1 MAYVFDTNCFIVIGH
16 YYPEQFPSFWEK
28 FNQAVENG
36 KIISVR
42 EVRRE
47 LNRNA
52 AEDHLVEWIELHKNI
67 FVTPRPAVMQLVNE
81 IFSVPHFGV
90 SLPDRTRLGN
100 NPFADPFIIAQAKV
114 MNYYVVTQ
122 ESERPHAAK
131 TPNICE
137 HFDVDCTNL
146 QGFMEREGW
155 SF

>member
-36 KIISVR
+36 NIISVR

-47 LNRNA
+47 LDRNA
-52 AEDHLVEWIELHKNI
+52 AEDHLVEWIKLHKTI
-67 FVTPRPAVMQLVNE
+67 FVTPSPAVMQLVNE
-81 IFSVPHFGV
+81 IFSVPHFRA
-90 SLPDRTRLGN
+90 SLPDRTQLGD

-114 MNYYVVTQ
+114 MAYCVVTQ

-131 TPNICE
+131 IPNICE
-137 HFDVDCTNL
+137 HFDVNWTNL
-146 QGFMEREGW
+146 QGFMEREDW

>member
-36 KIISVR
+36 NIISVR

-47 LNRNA
+47 LDRDA
-52 AEDHLVEWIELHKNI
+52 AEDHLAEWIKRHKTI
-67 FVTPRPAVMQLVNE
+67 FVTPSPAVMQLVNE
-81 IFSVPHFGV
+81 IFSVPHFRA
-90 SLPDRTRLGN
+90 SLPDRTRLGG

-114 MNYYVVTQ
+114 MDYCVVTQ

-131 TPNICE
+131 IPNICE
-137 HFDVDCTNL
+137 HFDVDWTNL
-146 QGFMEREGW
+146 QGFMEREDW

>member
-47 LNRNA
+47 LDRNA
-52 AEDHLVEWIELHKNI
+52 AEDHLAEWIKLHKTI
-67 FVTPRPAVMQLVNE
+67 FVTPSPAVMQLVNE
-81 IFSVPHFGV
+81 IFSVSHFRA
-90 SLPDRTRLGN
+90 SLPDRTRLGDN
-100 NPFADPFIIAQAKV
+100 RFADPFVIAQAKV
-114 MNYYVVTQ
+114 MNYCVITQ

-131 TPNICE
+131 IPNICK
-137 HFDVDCTNL
+137 HFDVDWTNL

-155 SF
+155 AF